1 MGVGEK
7 PSKKEMK
14 QMAKNIETFLYMFE
28 RFIICD
34 GLSKKKFKKAKKT
47 IQKLVEKLKK
57 GEWDDV
63 VDKERVYQLGRLS
76 EKEEMYGMY
85 PREDSGAFSTGIKF
99 SVDDEDDDDYIED
112 DDIDDED

>member
-1 MGVGEK
+1 MDIGEK

-14 QMAKNIETFLYMFE
+14 TMAKNIETFLYMFE

-63 VDKERVYQLGRLS
+63 VDKERVYQLSRLN
-76 EKEEMYGMY
+76 EKEEMYSMY
-85 PREDSGAFSTGIKF
+85 PREDSISFSTGNKYLE
-99 SVDDEDDDDYIED
+99 DDEDDEYLDE
-112 DDIDDED
+112 DIDDE